1 MGQKVD
7 DPFKVLIEQYR
18 GGHLDLVTSHQGYM
32 VEFFDNRIPVGFRSV
47 TFDLIDESSKLN
59 VWKCLTDERPGK
71 GLFLSGPVGT
81 GKTSTLYVIL
91 KYLLWE
97 RFLVSLEKESSRD
110 VPRDAYQ
117 IVSALGSYYAFVT
130 HFELVRQLR
139 AYYERSKL
147 QDEQPAIFRCPLLF
161 VDDLGRGYDDKAGW
175 NTALLDEFFDCRY
188 QHRRRIFAS
197 TNKTPQELRNWD
209 SWERVV
215 DRLCDP
221 SWMYTATV
229 TGKSKR
235 SKEFAEAQGE
245 SR

>member
-7 DPFKVLIEQYR
+7 DPFEALVEQHR
-18 GGHLDLVTSHQGYM
+18 DLANTYWRYM
-32 VEFFDNRIPVGFRSV
+32 GEFFNNHVPIGFRSV
-47 TFDLIDESSKLN
+47 KFDLIDESSKLN
-59 VWKCLTDERPGK
+59 VWKCLTDGRPGK

-97 RFLVSLEKESSRD
+97 RFLVSLEQESSRD
-110 VPRDAYQ
+110 VPQSADQ
-117 IVSALGSYYAFVT
+117 IISALGRHYAFVT

-139 AYYERSKL
+139 AYYERSEL
-147 QDEQPAIFRCPLLF
+147 HDAQPVIFRCPLLF

-175 NTALLDEFFDCRY
+175 NTALLDEFFDYRY

-197 TNKTPQELRNWD
+197 TNKTPQELRNWE

-221 SWMYTATV
+221 SWMHTATMM
-229 TGKSKR
+229 GKSKR
-235 SKEFAEAQGE
+235 TKKFMGQLKAQG
-245 SR
+245 